1 MKKRTISV
9 LLALS
14 CVFALFVGNAGAVD
28 NSEVEGIEYS
38 EEIVKE
44 VDELFENK
52 DKYQVVNGDGDDITS
67 DFFERNTKKY
77 NNGDINSIIYE
88 LSSEGLTIVGQT
100 TYSLEGDFQ
109 RDGGIT
115 PRYIVGVTARKQLTS
130 CAKIVNKAYTF
141 KYYVCGSYK
150 VNDGNLQIMEV
161 TSRPAF
167 DPTRPVE
174 CKLDSCDSAYIID
187 GGGSYTLSADKKSV
201 RFSGNLTI
209 QIVSGAVAGMV
220 QNTPVKY
227 SFTGYGN
234 GNAA

>member
-1 MKKRTISV
+1 
-9 LLALS
+9 
-14 CVFALFVGNAGAVD
+14 
-28 NSEVEGIEYS
+28 
-38 EEIVKE
+38 
-44 VDELFENK
+44 
-52 DKYQVVNGDGDDITS
+52 
-67 DFFERNTKKY
+67 
-77 NNGDINSIIYE
+77 
-88 LSSEGLTIVGQT
+88 
-100 TYSLEGDFQ
+100 
-109 RDGGIT
+109 
-115 PRYIVGVTARKQLTS
+115 
-130 CAKIVNKAYTF
+130 
-141 KYYVCGSYK
+141 
-150 VNDGNLQIMEV
+150 MEV